1 MKNQPYTS
9 NLETKMSPLLPLAN
23 TSKKDHRKHKTYTT
37 KISEISKSLL
47 SQKQHIENY

>member
-23 TSKKDHRKHKTYTT
+23 TSKKDHREHKTSTA
-37 KISEISKSLL
+37 KISEIPKYLL
-47 SQKQHIENY
+47 SQDQHIENY